1 MNILLASR
9 EFPGINPSGGIGVYA
24 QSWARAMAQDGHTV
38 RVITMAAEGP
48 APQVEAPYQFEF
60 VQADPR
66 FKEFAWGYSY
76 ALYQKI
82 RSLEKQAHWDL
93 VEFPDYLA
101 EGYFTVKA
109 KRVLGEFAGTV
120 LRVHGHMSLEVCDRI
135 NQEIPDGG
143 RRRIYLAERYSMRY
157 CDVLSAPSEDLARE
171 YEDQSQR
178 PVAVTRHPLPV
189 FPGAT
194 SQASLAGGPPRV
206 LYAGRLEYRKGVD
219 LLVDAC
225 IALWQEGL
233 EFELQLAGQDTLY
246 RSRSFRAHLE
256 SRIPPAVR
264 NKVSFLGAVGRDA
277 LQNFYAGARVVVFPS
292 RFENWPNV
300 CLEAMSQGLPVI
312 ASKWGGMREM
322 LEGGAGV
329 LINPEHQPSFS
340 LALAEILQDPAL
352 AASLG
357 QEAKERV
364 TALAAAPGEI
374 LAALQD
380 MAPNSFETGRESP
393 LSLTVIV
400 QDGPDQEA
408 RGQVLRSLLE
418 SPAVSEILLAQ
429 AGPAVPDFGPLPPRV
444 RVVAGVPEFTSAWR
458 ESAGDLVAFVADSE
472 QWDPDF
478 LSQAARALA
487 RNPELSAVYPMA
499 SIGQEPFWEA
509 PEDLGRSRALV
520 PEQCYA
526 RPVVRRRALADSL
539 WEDRPDPALWP
550 QWQIL
555 IYLARIGLQAELLP
569 TLGVYIPQADAP
581 WRTAAVKALWQEH
594 SGLLGESG
602 LDVLVDQWE
611 RTREAQLDPAAA
623 GIFRQAARRL
633 PGWIKRP
640 VKRLAQRAAK
650 GGGEQ

>member
-24 QSWARAMAQDGHTV
+24 QSWARALAQDGHTV

-66 FKEFAWGYSY
+66 FKEFVWGYSY

-109 KRVLGEFAGTV
+109 KRLLGEFAGTV

-143 RRRIYLAERYSMRY
+143 RRRIYLAERYAMRY
-157 CDVLSAPSEDLARE
+157 CDVLSAPSEALARN

-178 PVAVTRHPLPV
+178 SVAVTRHPLPV
-189 FPGAT
+189 FPAAA
-194 SQASLAGGPPRV
+194 SQASPAGGPPRV

-225 IALWQEGL
+225 IPLWQEGL

-246 RSRSFRAHLE
+246 RSRSFRARLE

-264 NKVSFLGAVGRDA
+264 DKVSFLGAVGRDA

-357 QEAKERV
+357 QAAKERV
-364 TALAAAPGEI
+364 SALAAAPGGI
-374 LAALQD
+374 LAALQN

-429 AGPAVPDFGPLPPRV
+429 ADPAVPDLGPLPPRV
-444 RVVAGVPEFTSAWR
+444 RVVAGDPEFTSAWR
-458 ESAGDLVAFVADSE
+458 ESAGDLVAFVANSE

-509 PEDLGRSRALV
+509 PEDLDRSRVLV

-539 WEDRPDPALWP
+539 WEDRPDPVLWR

-555 IYLARIGLQAELLP
+555 IYLARTGLQAELLP
-569 TLGVYIPQADAP
+569 ALGVYIPQADAP

-594 SGLLGESG
+594 RGLLGEAG

-611 RTREAQLDPAAA
+611 RAREAQFGPAAA
-623 GIFRQAARRL
+623 GLFRKAVRRL